1 MNMSKNDVIFEPVKS
16 SQLKEIGHRDDV
28 LYVRFKNNKMYTYSP
43 VSVEKFEEFKAAES
57 IGTYFHINFK
67 MNSEL
72 VCLHWHS
79 DTAET
84 NINPLKIENMSPVA
98 PNETVI
104 KALVDFGTA
113 IKALKEGK
121 RVQRTGW
128 NGKGLFVF
136 MQVPATIN
144 REIVPKMQSLPQSV
158 KDEFERRFN
167 DPNEQID
174 AIYYDNQLALVNPSN
189 LITGWSPSTPD
200 ALAVDW
206 VILD

>member
-1 MNMSKNDVIFEPVKS
+1 MNFG
-16 SQLKEIGHRDDV
+16 QA
-28 LYVRFKNNKMYTYSP
+28 
-43 VSVEKFEEFKAAES
+43 VE
-57 IGTYFHINFK
+57 
-67 MNSEL
+67 
-72 VCLHWHS
+72 
-79 DTAET
+79 
-84 NINPLKIENMSPVA
+84 
-98 PNETVI
+98 
-104 KALVDFGTA
+104 
-113 IKALKEGK
+113 ALKQGK

-136 MQVPATIN
+136 MQVPSTIN

-189 LITGWSPSTPD
+189 LITGWAPSTPD
-200 ALAVDW
+200 ALADDW